1 MYATIC
7 ISSWFTICLLPK
19 VLGVL
24 CQYHAPIHCRRITG
38 RDTRRLYCVGGAAN
52 IHARPQDC
60 AKAQLKHSVR
70 VLSFLARSQDVSGA
84 GSHEMIS
91 KAATCV
97 AICLLL
103 CVSDCGSQELG
114 KSCCIDVKRQRKTSI
129 VYRMCVFQPH

>member
-1 MYATIC
+1 MVHH
-7 ISSWFTICLLPK
+7 LPVTK
-19 VLGVL
+19 GSGRPLPVSCSDSLQAL
-24 CQYHAPIHCRRITG
+24 YTG
-38 RDTRRLYCVGGAAN
+38 RDTRRLYCVYRRPGGVAN

-129 VYRMCVFQPH
+129 VYSYVCISATLRK

>member
-1 MYATIC
+1 MYATVC
-7 ISSWFTICLLPK
+7 IYQLMVHHLPVTK
-19 VLGVL
+19 GSGRPLPVSCSDAL
-24 CQYHAPIHCRRITG
+24 YTG
-38 RDTRRLYCVGGAAN
+38 RDTRRLYCVGGVAN

-129 VYRMCVFQPH
+129 VYS